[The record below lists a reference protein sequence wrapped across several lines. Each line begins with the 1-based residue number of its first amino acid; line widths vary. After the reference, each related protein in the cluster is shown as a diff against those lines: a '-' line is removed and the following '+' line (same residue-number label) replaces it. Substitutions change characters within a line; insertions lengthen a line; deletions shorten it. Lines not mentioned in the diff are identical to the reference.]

1 MKRLVLLIFVCS
13 LSSPAEE
20 RGGKKLWKWSAVA
33 LAASSAADVHSSY
46 GMRELNPILRGPDRR
61 FGVSSALMK
70 AGAVG
75 ALVLGQKL
83 FLPGRSGR
91 MKGWTAINF
100 SMAATTGAF
109 ATHNY
114 IVRYK

>member
-1 MKRLVLLIFVCS
+1 MKRLVLLVLVFA
-13 LSSPAEE
+13 LSSQAEE
-20 RGGKKLWKWSAVA
+20 RGGKLWKWSVVA
-33 LAASSAADVHSSY
+33 LAASTAADCHSSY
-46 GMRELNPILRGPDRR
+46 GMRELNPLLGGSGHR
-61 FGVSSALMK
+61 FEAGSVALK
-70 AGAVG
+70 AGAIG

-91 MKGWTAINF
+91 RKSWSAINF
-100 SMAATTGAF
+100 SMAATTSAF

>member
-1 MKRLVLLIFVCS
+1 MKRLILLILFCS
-13 LSSPAEE
+13 LSSQAEE
-20 RGGKKLWKWSAVA
+20 RGNKLWKWSVVA
-33 LAASSAADVHSSY
+33 LAASTAADVHSSY

-61 FGVSSALMK
+61 FGVSSALVK

-75 ALVLGQKL
+75 VLVLGQKL

-91 MKGWTAINF
+91 MKSWSALNF
-100 SMAATTGAF
+100 SMAATTSAF